1 MLKALSVKP
10 HEHILSYLVTW
21 AQSDDFYVLLP
32 CAERNL
38 RVFMQTEPRPDLT
51 AEFVLWFLQEL
62 RGIADGVRSI
72 HHLNSQAM
80 QGLSGQ
86 PNPQGLTVPQQRR
99 LSGFHHDLKPD
110 NILLFA
116 GEGSLHGVMKI
127 ADFGTGKIS
136 AIQSGV
142 ISFFVERNQGTET
155 YEAPDVY
162 MYKKA
167 SRPQD
172 MWSMGCIILEL
183 MYWAFIDP
191 QPPNRTF
198 STERFDSQNDASDA
212 FWMPIRDEKG
222 SPIRDAKRNLTVAL
236 KPAVANRISQLKE
249 ICKDKRA
256 FSDIMTEID
265 GLLNFS
271 TSARIPAR
279 QLYDDLD
286 AIVYQATIDLDENPD
301 CYIEDGNFPTARA
314 TPPSPVPSTI
324 GYGRHVDRDVI
335 PLPAGVLGEPAHYPQ
350 PAAAARSL
358 EFANVGGHP
367 SLKPP
372 ESPGKG
378 GSHAVAPASKYSRET
393 RHEVHTVDIEKQIEP
408 SAAVTALRATR
419 FDKSA
424 PDHAEIDLDHLGNAQ
439 PREHSTER
447 GIFPWNKKTSGME
460 TSASGIRFGH

>member
-1 MLKALSVKP
+1 MLKALSVKY

-21 AQSDDFYVLLP
+21 AQYDDFYVLLP

-38 RVFMQTEPRPDLT
+38 RVFMQTEQKPRLT
-51 AEFVLWFLQEL
+51 ADFVLWFLQEL
-62 RGIADGVRSI
+62 RGVADGVRSI

-116 GEGSLHGVMKI
+116 DEGSLHGVMKI

-142 ISFFVERNQGTET
+142 ISSFVERSQGTET

-162 MYKKA
+162 LYKKA

-198 STERFDSQNDASDA
+198 STERFDSQNDANDA
-212 FWMPIRDEKG
+212 FWVPVRDEKG
-222 SPIRDAKRNLTVAL
+222 NPIRDAKGNPTVAL
-236 KPAVANRISQLKE
+236 KPAVARRISQLKD
-249 ICKDKRA
+249 ICKYKRA

-271 TSARIPAR
+271 TSARIAAR

-286 AIVYQATIDLDENPD
+286 AIVDQATIDLDENPD
-301 CYIEDGNFPTARA
+301 CYTEDGSFPTARA
-314 TPPSPVPSTI
+314 TPPSPVPSTV
-324 GYGRHVDRDVI
+324 GYGRHVDRDVV
-335 PLPAGVLGEPAHYPQ
+335 PLAADVLGDPAHYP
-350 PAAAARSL
+350 PPAAARSL
-358 EFANVGGHP
+358 EFANVGGHL
-367 SLKPP
+367 SP
-372 ESPGKG
+372 ELPGKG
-378 GSHAVAPASKYSRET
+378 GLHAAAPASKYSRET
-393 RHEVHTVDIEKQIEP
+393 RHEVVHTVDIKKQVEP
-408 SAAVTALRATR
+408 SAAVTALRVTR
-419 FDKSA
+419 SDKPA
-424 PDHAEIDLDHLGNAQ
+424 PDHAEIDLDHPENTQLRQ
-439 PREHSTER
+439 HSAER
-447 GIFPWNKKTSGME
+447 GIFSWDKKTD
-460 TSASGIRFGH
+460 GIVPLPL